1 MGAGNVSE
9 GVHRA
14 SGQVPGTAEVKW
26 VGGLLRLYWRGSDE
40 VEWTDEE
47 AVARALDGDPE
58 AFGVLVRRYQGMVYR
73 LLARLTGSAHDA
85 EDLAQEVFLR
95 AYCQLP
101 RLRAPGAFRPW
112 LLRAARNRA
121 IDHARAVRSSRRAP
135 PGGVLSLSGGAKG
148 ARGEGD
154 PAEEAIRSEEVS
166 MVREAVARLPLAD
179 REVIHLKYVEGL
191 TVPDIA
197 RVLGLGPRTVETR
210 LYRARQRLGDL
221 LGEMGYRGR

>member
-1 MGAGNVSE
+1 ME
-9 GVHRA
+9 
-14 SGQVPGTAEVKW
+14 
-26 VGGLLRLYWRGSDE
+26 GLLRLYWRGSNE

-47 AVARALDGDPE
+47 AVARALDDEPE

-73 LLARLTGSAHDA
+73 LLARLTGSAQDA

-95 AYCQLP
+95 AYRQLP
-101 RLRAPGAFRPW
+101 HLRAPGAFRPW

-121 IDHARAVRSSRRAP
+121 IDHARAARSSRRAP
-135 PGGVLSLSGGAKG
+135 PGGMLSLSGDAEGP
-148 ARGEGD
+148 RGEGD
-154 PAEEAIRSEEVS
+154 PAEDAIRAEEVA
-166 MVREAVARLPLAD
+166 MVRDAVARLPLAD

-210 LYRARQRLGDL
+210 LYRARRRLGDL